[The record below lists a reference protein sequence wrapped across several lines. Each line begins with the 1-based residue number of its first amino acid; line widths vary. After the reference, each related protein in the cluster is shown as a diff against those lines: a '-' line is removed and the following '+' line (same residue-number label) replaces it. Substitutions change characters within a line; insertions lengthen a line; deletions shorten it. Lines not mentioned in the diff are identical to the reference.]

1 MEIGNNKENLTLK
14 TAGKLKVQWG
24 NKFIDLLDNNGN
36 LKIKHQQ
43 IIKTADDSE
52 SITSDGIY
60 IVDDEKVIIRF
71 GETLITLSSESETQE
86 SLNSSNQEIESLK
99 AEIDELKSSFEEEI
113 ESLKA
118 EIDELKNGTQ
128 IDESDSSSEDT

>member
-86 SLNSSNQEIESLK
+86 SIESLK